1 MHKTTEG
8 TKLFVRFLR
17 EKGIKYIYAEE
28 TLRNAYRKK
37 YERKQFSNFL
47 NDDVNG
53 DLLKYFDKFFSHGVY
68 NVICHSFPWIATENG
83 HEFWLRMDEV
93 WERDYIHK

>member
-1 MHKTTEG
+1 MNTTDEA
-8 TKLFVRFLR
+8 KQLVRFLR
-17 EKGIKYIYAEE
+17 ENGIKYAYVEE
-28 TLRNAYRKK
+28 TLRYERRKK
-37 YERKQFSNFL
+37 YEWKMYSTL
-47 NDDVNG
+47 LSDDVNG

-83 HEFWLRMDEV
+83 HEFWLRMEEV

>member
-47 NDDVNG
+47 NDGTNG
-53 DLLKYFDKFFSHGVY
+53 NLLNYFDKFFSRGRY
-68 NVICHSFPWIATENG
+68 NVISGSFVWNSTKNGYDFWIKIEAE
-83 HEFWLRMDEV
+83 
-93 WERDYIHK
+93 WELYRTHK